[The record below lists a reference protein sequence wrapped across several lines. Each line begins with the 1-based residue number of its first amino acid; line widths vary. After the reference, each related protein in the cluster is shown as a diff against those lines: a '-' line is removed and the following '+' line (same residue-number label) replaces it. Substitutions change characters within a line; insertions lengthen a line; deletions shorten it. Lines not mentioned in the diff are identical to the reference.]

1 MNLENG
7 FSVCESGEVLTVPC
21 CVVTEFGG
29 SGSVRKSAGA
39 IADRDKLSPG
49 ACFREETKRPQP
61 VGQRWMKNSCIRP
74 GSSDILSLRKASEK
88 MKSHGKGVIILS
100 HNTWSRRGNLNCLR
114 ASLPSENL
122 PRADAARAHI

>member
-7 FSVCESGEVLTVPC
+7 FSVCEKGEVLTVPC

-39 IADRDKLSPG
+39 IAGTSSAQVP
-49 ACFREETKRPQP
+49 FFPEETKCPQP
-61 VGQRWMKNSCIRP
+61 AGQRWMRNSCIRP
-74 GSSDILSLRKASEK
+74 GSTDILSLRKASEK

-100 HNTWSRRGNLNCLR
+100 HNTWSHRGNLNCLR